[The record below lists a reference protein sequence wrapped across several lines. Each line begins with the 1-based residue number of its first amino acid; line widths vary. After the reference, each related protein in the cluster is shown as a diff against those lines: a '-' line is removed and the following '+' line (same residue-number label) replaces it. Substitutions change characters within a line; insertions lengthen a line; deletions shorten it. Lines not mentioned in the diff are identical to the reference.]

1 MVGQG
6 GAPTDQTKEK
16 IAQASA
22 VEIARLERLA
32 RNTEKVVGKN
42 TCHHETRTMISP
54 ALMKKEGMAQPSGAP
69 PQVLPTSPS

>member
-42 TCHHETRTMISP
+42 TCHHETRR
-54 ALMKKEGMAQPSGAP
+54 
-69 PQVLPTSPS
+69 